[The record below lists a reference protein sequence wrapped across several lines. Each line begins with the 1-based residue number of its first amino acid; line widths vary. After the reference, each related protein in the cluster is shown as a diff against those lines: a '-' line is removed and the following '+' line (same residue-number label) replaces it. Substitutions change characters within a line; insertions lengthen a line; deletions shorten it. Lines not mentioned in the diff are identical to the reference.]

1 MRRFDWAGDWKMVI
15 VMDMSTGKIENLENE
30 EAAAEEF
37 GEFVDEVLNAGWMP
51 QPEAQLATHEHEAHA
66 DHAPAV
72 DTEEFLRSLYRNQ
85 E

>member
-1 MRRFDWAGDWKMVI
+1 MVI
-15 VMDMSTGKIENLENE
+15 VMDMTTGKIDRLSSAEG
-30 EAAAEEF
+30 AAEEF

-51 QPEAQLATHEHEAHA
+51 QATARLETHEPTVHA
-66 DHAPAV
+66 DRPSG